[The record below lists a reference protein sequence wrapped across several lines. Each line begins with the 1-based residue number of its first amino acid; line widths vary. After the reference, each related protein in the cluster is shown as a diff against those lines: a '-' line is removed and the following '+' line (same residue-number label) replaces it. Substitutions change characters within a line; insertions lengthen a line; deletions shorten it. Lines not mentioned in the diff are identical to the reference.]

1 MQAPW
6 VQKPS
11 CCRHRAEAQE
21 LALSRFVCCWSGHYA
36 AITTLGVCAYPAS
49 LVRNI
54 ASLVMR
60 ATFHV
65 CTQNLGVRDM
75 CGILAPQK
83 SASHVLHMTR
93 PCVLSVQPLLRHA
106 VQHSSAR
113 IPNTSM
119 LIRFSPLVLVLHGDS
134 MFCLPS
140 PFLPCSH
147 LGPRPMLSMHELSLS
162 MPEPML
168 ILSMLILALS
178 PSAALDVTIR
188 YQ

>member
-6 VQKPS
+6 VHKPS

-113 IPNTSM
+113 IPNM

-134 MFCLPS
+134 MLGLPS

-168 ILSMLILALS
+168 SLSMLILAAS
-178 PSAALDVTIR
+178 WSSTTVR
-188 YQ
+188 